1 MAVIEKASK
10 PSMDA
15 NQNNQF
21 VTGEL
26 YAGEDLDAVSPCY
39 IKLSDGKVYMSDGA
53 ASNEAAKFH
62 GFTPRACL
70 AGEPVTLFGWGTRF
84 KYGSGMTPGTTLY
97 IAASDAYTDPGNLQ
111 DSTSTGDTKGT
122 AVVVSGT
129 DIVVCRVDPK
139 NG

>member
-1 MAVIEKASK
+1 MATITKASK

-15 NQNNQF
+15 NQANQ
-21 VTGEL
+21 VATGDL
-26 YAGEDLDAVSPCY
+26 YAGEDLAAVAPCY

-62 GFTPRACL
+62 GFTARATL
-70 AGEPVTLFGWGTRF
+70 TGEPVTLFGAGTRF
-84 KYGSGMTPGTTLY
+84 KFGSGMTPGTTLF
-97 IAASDAYTDPGNLQ
+97 IAASDAYTDPGNLA
-111 DSTSTGDTKGT
+111 DAASTGDSKGT
-122 AVVVSGT
+122 AFAVSAS

>member
-1 MAVIEKASK
+1 MAVVDKATN

-15 NQNNQF
+15 NQANQ
-21 VTGEL
+21 VAAGEL
-26 YAGEDLDAVSPCY
+26 YAGEDLDAVAPCF

-62 GFTPRACL
+62 GFTPRAIL
-70 AGEPVTLFGWGTRF
+70 TGEPVTLFGAGSRF
-84 KYGSGMTPGTTLY
+84 KFGVGMTPGTTLY
-97 IAASDAYTDPGNLQ
+97 IAAADNYTDPGNLQ
-111 DSTSTGDTKGT
+111 TTTSTGDSKGT
-122 AVVVSGT
+122 AFAVSAT